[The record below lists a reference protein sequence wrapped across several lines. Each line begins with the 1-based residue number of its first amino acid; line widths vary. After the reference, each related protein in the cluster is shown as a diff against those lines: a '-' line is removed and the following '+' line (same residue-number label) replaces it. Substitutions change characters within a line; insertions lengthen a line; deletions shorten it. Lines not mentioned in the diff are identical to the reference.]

1 MHEGHRKRLR
11 ETFLKNGLDGFQSHN
26 VLEMLLFYTIPRGD
40 TNETAHRLI
49 ERFGSL
55 SAVLEAPPEEL
66 MKVQGVGERTAS
78 FLHLIPEI
86 TRVYL
91 KDKQENIKIL
101 DTPEKV
107 AAYLLPYFVG
117 KTKENVLLLCLDN
130 KCAIK
135 NCSIVAEGSVDAG
148 EINKRNIVE
157 LVIRSNATSVVI
169 AHNHPQGVPAPSKE
183 DVETTWMLA
192 SLFKSIDVKLSD
204 HIIVAGSDWCSM
216 ASIAKFAP
224 IFQ

>member
-11 ETFLKNGLDGFQSHN
+11 ENFLKNGLDNFQSHN
-26 VLEMLLFYTIPRGD
+26 VLEMLLFYTIPRSD

-49 ERFGSL
+49 DRFGSL
-55 SAVLEAPPEEL
+55 SAVLEAPVEEL
-66 MKVQGVGERTAS
+66 MKVKGVGERTAT

-91 KDKQENIKIL
+91 KDKQENVKIL

-117 KTKENVLLLCLDN
+117 KTKENVVVLCLDN
-130 KCAIK
+130 KCAVK
-135 NCSIVAEGSVDAG
+135 NCSVMAEGSVSMGD
-148 EINKRNIVE
+148 INNRNLIE

-169 AHNHPQGVPAPSKE
+169 AHNHPNGVPAPSKE
-183 DVETTWMLA
+183 DVETTYMLT
-192 SLFKSIDVKLSD
+192 SLFKSIDVVLSD
-204 HIIVAGSDWCSM
+204 HIIVAGGEWCSM
-216 ASIAKFAP
+216 ASSAKFAP
-224 IFQ
+224 IFN

>member
-11 ETFLKNGLDGFQSHN
+11 ENFLKNGLDNFQSHN
-26 VLEMLLFYTIPRGD
+26 VLELLLFYTIPRSD

-55 SAVLEAPPEEL
+55 SAVLEAPVEEL
-66 MKVQGVGERTAS
+66 MQVQGVGERTAS

-101 DTPEKV
+101 DTPEKA

-117 KTKENVLLLCLDN
+117 KTKENVVLLCLDN
-130 KCAIK
+130 KCAVK
-135 NCSIVAEGSVDAG
+135 NCCIVAEGSVNMG
-148 EINKRNIVE
+148 EINRRNLVE
-157 LVIRSNATSVVI
+157 IVIRSNASSVVI
-169 AHNHPQGVPAPSKE
+169 AHNHPNGVPAPSKE
-183 DVETTWMLA
+183 DVEITLTLA
-192 SLFKSIDVKLSD
+192 SLFNSIDVKLTD

-216 ASIAKFAP
+216 ASSAKFAP
-224 IFQ
+224 VFQ

>member
-11 ETFLKNGLDGFQSHN
+11 ENFLKNGLDNFQSHN
-26 VLEMLLFYTIPRGD
+26 VLEMLLFYTIPRSD

-49 ERFGSL
+49 DRFGSL
-55 SAVLEAPPEEL
+55 SAVLEAPVEEL
-66 MKVQGVGERTAS
+66 MKVKGVGERTAA

-91 KDKQENIKIL
+91 KDKQENVKIL

-117 KTKENVLLLCLDN
+117 KTKENVVVLCLDN
-130 KCAIK
+130 KCAVK
-135 NCSIVAEGSVDAG
+135 NCSIMAEGSVNMGD
-148 EINKRNIVE
+148 INNRNLIE

-169 AHNHPQGVPAPSKE
+169 AHNHPNGVPAPSKE
-183 DVETTWMLA
+183 DVETTLMLS
-192 SLFKSIDVKLSD
+192 SLFKSIDVVLSD
-204 HIIVAGSDWCSM
+204 HIIVAGGDWCSM
-216 ASIAKFAP
+216 ASSAKFAP
-224 IFQ
+224 IFN

>member
-11 ETFLKNGLDGFQSHN
+11 ENFLKNGLDNFQSHN
-26 VLEMLLFYTIPRGD
+26 VLEMLLFYTIPRSD

-49 ERFGSL
+49 DRFGSL
-55 SAVLEAPPEEL
+55 SAVLEAPVEEL
-66 MKVQGVGERTAS
+66 MKVKGVGERTAT

-91 KDKQENIKIL
+91 KDKQENVKIL

-117 KTKENVLLLCLDN
+117 KTKENVVVLCLDN
-130 KCAIK
+130 KCAVK
-135 NCSIVAEGSVDAG
+135 NCSIMAEGSVNMGD
-148 EINKRNIVE
+148 INNRNLIE

-169 AHNHPQGVPAPSKE
+169 AHNHPNGVPAPSKE
-183 DVETTWMLA
+183 DVETTFKLA
-192 SLFKSIDVKLSD
+192 SLFKSIDVVLSD
-204 HIIVAGSDWCSM
+204 HIIVAGGEWCSM
-216 ASIAKFAP
+216 ASNAKFAP
-224 IFQ
+224 IFH